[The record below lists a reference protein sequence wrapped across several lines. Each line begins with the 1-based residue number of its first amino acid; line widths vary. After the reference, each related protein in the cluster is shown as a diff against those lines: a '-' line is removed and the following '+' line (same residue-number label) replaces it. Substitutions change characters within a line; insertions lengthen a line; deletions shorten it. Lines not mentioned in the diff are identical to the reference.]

1 MRSVACSESDIQFLL
16 NKDLD
21 KNYHRVSAG
30 WEHEYLLVCDMNSE
44 FM

>member
-1 MRSVACSESDIQFLL
+1 MSQLHVLNLTFNFYS